1 MKKKAGQTYWFFCF
15 SLSFF
20 VLFLEKEGE
29 AIYYAKT

>member
-15 SLSFF
+15 SLFF
-20 VLFLEKEGE
+20 FLEKEGE